1 MNQCHNYAKYCIYQ
15 SLIFDSIGFLALAER
30 LIKNTSDF
38 FISPEIMHIASS
50 IYLFLSSLHI
60 ISENF
65 GTAKRYIILSLK
77 LLYKELELG
86 IGKDTFRNILI
97 NLSKN
102 NDD

>member
-60 ISENF
+60 ISE
-65 GTAKRYIILSLK
+65 IL
-77 LLYKELELG
+77 EQQ
-86 IGKDTFRNILI
+86 KDILF
-97 NLSKN
+97 LV
-102 NDD
+102 